1 MPNRIIKE
9 SICTSDNLDKLS
21 PEAEVFFYRLM
32 VTCDDYGIMFAAPSI
47 LRSKCFP
54 WRIDKIK
61 DKDIEKWRT
70 ELIEAELIFLYE
82 YDGKTYLKF
91 SKWEQHQ
98 QVRANKSKYPT
109 PDMEGVNLISND
121 INGNQKISN
130 VPVFDISNRNSNRD
144 KIIGEYTTNSE
155 LKQTIFDFIEM
166 RNKIKKPMTDKA
178 ISLLLK
184 KLSELATTDEEK
196 ILILEQ
202 SIANSWQGVFPL
214 KQGQAQKN
222 GFDNFEG
229 RKYDGKALEAAWVE
243 KSRKPTFNNFENRT
257 YDTSSLK
264 DKLLKKGRGE
274 L

>member
-109 PDMEGVNLISND
+109 PDLEGVQLIAIDSKC
-121 INGNQKISN
+121 NQPQAN
-130 VPVFDISNRNSNRD
+130 VPVIVIENRNSNRD
-144 KIIGEYTTNSE
+144 KIIGEYTTNPE
-155 LKQTIFDFIEM
+155 LKQTILDFIEM

-202 SIANSWQGVFPL
+202 SIANSWQGVFEL
-214 KQGQAQKN
+214 KGGNSNRSNKQHN
-222 GFDNFEG
+222 GED
-229 RKYDGKALEAAWVE
+229 KK
-243 KSRKPTFNNFENRT
+243 TF
-257 YDTSSLK
+257 
-264 DKLLKKGRGE
+264 KLPPEFYAVRST
-274 L
+274 